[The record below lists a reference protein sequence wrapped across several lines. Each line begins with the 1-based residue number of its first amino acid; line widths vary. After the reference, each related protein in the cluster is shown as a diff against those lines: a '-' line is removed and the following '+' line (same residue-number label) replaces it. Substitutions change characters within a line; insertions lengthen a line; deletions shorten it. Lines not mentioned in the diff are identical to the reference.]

1 MKSILVEG
9 PRKLRIAEFER
20 PRPAAGEVRVKVRYA
35 GICGSD
41 IHIFHGTHPFV
52 RYPRIIG
59 HEFAGVID
67 AVGQGVEASRIG
79 ERVSVTPVV
88 SCGHCYPCSVGR
100 PNVCAT
106 VQVLG
111 VHREGGFSEFCCVPE
126 NLAYP
131 VPDNVSDTAAAT
143 VEPFSIGAN
152 MLNRTGVLPQD
163 TGLVYG
169 AGPIGLTVI
178 QTLKGVYRMKRLV
191 VVDRVDSRLEMAKQS
206 GADIVVN
213 NADRNLADILKAED
227 IVPTLIID
235 AACHPSILEEAI
247 ELASPAGR
255 IGMMGFSPEPS
266 RVSQRK
272 LNAKEL
278 TLYASRLNNLR
289 FGPVIDWMSK
299 GLLHPDKFISHTFKF
314 TEVSQA
320 FDLSEKDPFAC
331 CKILLDFTDA

>member
-9 PRKLRIAEFER
+9 PRNMRIAEFAR
-20 PRPAAGEVRVKVRYA
+20 PEPAAGEVRVKVRYA

-41 IHIFHGTHPFV
+41 MHIFHGTHPFV
-52 RYPRIIG
+52 RYPRVIG

-67 AVGQGVEASRIG
+67 AVGQGVSADRIG

-106 VQVLG
+106 VEVLG
-111 VHREGGFSEFCCVPE
+111 VHREGGFSEYCCVRE

-131 VPDNVSDTAAAT
+131 VPDNVSDAAAAT

-152 MLNRTGVLPQD
+152 MLNRIGVLPQD
-163 TGLVYG
+163 IGLVYG

-213 NADRNLADILKAED
+213 NAERNLADVLKAEG

-235 AACHPSILEEAI
+235 AACHPTILEEAI

-255 IGMMGFSPEPS
+255 IGVMGFSPEPS
-266 RVSQRK
+266 HVSQRK

-289 FGPVIDWMSK
+289 FSHVIDWMSK

-314 TEVSQA
+314 TEVSDA
-320 FDLSEKDPFAC
+320 FELSEKDPFAC
-331 CKILLDFTDA
+331 CKILLDFT